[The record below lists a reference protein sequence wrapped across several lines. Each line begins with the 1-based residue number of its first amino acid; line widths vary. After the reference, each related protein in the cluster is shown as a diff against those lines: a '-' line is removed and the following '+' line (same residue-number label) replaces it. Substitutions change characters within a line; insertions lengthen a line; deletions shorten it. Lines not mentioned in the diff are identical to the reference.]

1 MSEDLKEFP
10 LTIRFT
16 KDQND
21 KLERSAR
28 TGLKKAEVVR
38 RCVDL
43 ALSEDPILV
52 SFKEP
57 FLREIDK
64 YAFEILVSRGEAIEM
79 MVVAFMTLMKTPLWN
94 IIRPIEDIVEALA
107 REKDESKEGG
117 GPSRAGA

>member
-16 KDQND
+16 RIQNE
-21 KLERSAR
+21 KLERRAR
-28 TGLKKAEVVR
+28 ETGLKKAEVAR

-43 ALSEDPILV
+43 ALSEDPIVV
-52 SFKEP
+52 SFKDP

-64 YAFEILVSRGEAIEM
+64 YAEEMTVSRGEAIEM

-94 IIRPIEDIVEALA
+94 IVRPIDEIVEELA
-107 REKDESKEGG
+107 RQK
-117 GPSRAGA
+117 R